1 MGISR
6 DGILNHGHGCDI
18 QGQSTEWT
26 RTPINPKP
34 WRNNMW
40 RLEELRTSEEQEK
53 AAAQRG
59 KRTVRKYSAMEM
71 KGSMFQLGKKMDN
84 NDKEH

>member
-1 MGISR
+1 
-6 DGILNHGHGCDI
+6 
-18 QGQSTEWT
+18 
-26 RTPINPKP
+26 
-34 WRNNMW
+34 MW

-84 NDKEH
+84 NDKEHWNKDINGGQGSRPVINDH

>member
-1 MGISR
+1 
-6 DGILNHGHGCDI
+6 
-18 QGQSTEWT
+18 
-26 RTPINPKP
+26 
-34 WRNNMW
+34 MW

-59 KRTVRKYSAMEM
+59 KRKVRKHSAMEM

>member
-1 MGISR
+1 
-6 DGILNHGHGCDI
+6 
-18 QGQSTEWT
+18 
-26 RTPINPKP
+26 
-34 WRNNMW
+34 MW

-59 KRTVRKYSAMEM
+59 KRKVRKHSAMEM

-84 NDKEH
+84 NDKEHWNNDINDGQDSRPVINDH

>member
-1 MGISR
+1 
-6 DGILNHGHGCDI
+6 
-18 QGQSTEWT
+18 
-26 RTPINPKP
+26 
-34 WRNNMW
+34 MW

-53 AAAQRG
+53 AVAQRR
-59 KRTVRKYSAMEM
+59 KRKVRKYSVMEM